1 MVIPSVPKMITTNS
15 IERAT
20 YPADKIRETEIILF
34 SRASVIVFAVALIG
48 EVLGGA
54 ALLLGA

>member
-1 MVIPSVPKMITTNS
+1 MITTNS